1 MKRNQLSR
9 IPRTGWLALAV
20 AGVLLPLTVY
30 SVVNNDVFELD
41 GNAITAGTGDDWDRV
56 ANGNDSATPGV
67 FVQDTIPPG
76 TDRIFIGGGS
86 KDERDISGSNAWAH
100 TDGTPPDKNDIE
112 HAFAGAYFNGPELLI
127 YFGADRFANNGD
139 SAVGFWFFQD
149 NVSANPDGSFNGK
162 HVPGDILITSDF
174 RNGGG
179 VSVINVFKWVGGR
192 NPLQLLASGSPAQP
206 GSPNTPACL
215 QKNGVDVACAIANR
229 TATPV
234 PAVWPGGYT
243 FKGGGNDGNFPI
255 STLFEGGINITQ
267 LLGTNATCF
276 SSFMA
281 MTRTSASTTAQLK
294 DFVVERFPLCGISVT
309 KTCNGQTT
317 LSPDGQRF
325 RSEYTVAITNT
336 GAGPVHNAAFVETAE
351 LDGNHSCKLTEIDG
365 QDVTDVA
372 LVTGSPEVIAASLPS
387 GGGVTATVQCDT
399 LDNPF
404 TNAASAEAYA
414 APPVQGQPLPLRLT
428 AAASSAACSA
438 FQVEGELLIS
448 KTCANRYDPNDPK
461 VLVTPAVTMVAS
473 GTTPSTLKPKVCV
486 DITVTNDSDVQVT
499 GIQIKDDKLPVDVI
513 PAPFDLEPKGDP
525 DGLDARTFPNLCY
538 TPTAG
543 DVPLE
548 TNPGLI
554 TFKNEAHAEGT
565 GVPAT
570 LGTIVSAP
578 MTATCKLCPTC
589 PACTP

>member
-1 MKRNQLSR
+1 MKRLSLR
-9 IPRTGWLALAV
+9 KMPRTGWLALAV
-20 AGVLLPLTVY
+20 AGFLVPLTVY
-30 SVVNNDVFELD
+30 SVVNDDVFELD
-41 GNAITAGTGDDWDRV
+41 GNAITTGNGDDWDQV
-56 ANGNDSATPGV
+56 ANGTDSATPGV

-86 KDERDISGSNAWAH
+86 KDERDISGANSWSH

-112 HAFAGAYFNGPELLI
+112 HAFAGAYFSGPQLLI

-215 QKNGVDVACAIANR
+215 QKDGVDVACAIANR

-294 DFVVERFPLCGISVT
+294 DFVVERFPLCGISVS
-309 KTCNGQTT
+309 KTCNGSTT
-317 LSPDGQRF
+317 VSPDGAHF
-325 RSEYTVAITNT
+325 RNEYTVAITNT
-336 GAGPVHNAAFVETAE
+336 GAGPVHDAAFVETAN
-351 LDGNHSCKLTEIDG
+351 LDGDHSCKLTEIDG
-365 QDVTDVA
+365 QDVADVP
-372 LVTGSPEVIAASLPS
+372 LITGSAQTIAGMLPS
-387 GGGVTATVQCDT
+387 GGMATAKVQCDT

-404 TNAASAEAYA
+404 TNSVSAQAYA
-414 APPVQGQPLPLRLT
+414 APPVQGQPLPLLLT
-428 AAASSAACSA
+428 TDTVSNSPACTA

-448 KTCANRYDPNDPK
+448 KACANRFDAND
-461 VLVTPAVTMVAS
+461 VLVTPAVTMNAS
-473 GTTPSTLKPKVCV
+473 LVPKVCV
-486 DITVTNDSDVQVT
+486 DIGVTNDSNQRVT
-499 GIQIKDDKLPVDVI
+499 GIQIVDDMLPADAT
-513 PAPFDLEPKGDP
+513 PLPFSLDP
-525 DGLDARTFPNLCY
+525 GASRTFENLCY
-538 TPTAG
+538 TPAAG
-543 DVPLE
+543 DDPLE
-548 TNPGLI
+548 TNPGRI
-554 TFKNEAHAEGT
+554 TFTDQAYAEGT
-565 GVPAT
+565 GVLTQQT
-570 LGTIVSAP
+570 LASAP
-578 MTATCKLCPTC
+578 VTATCKLCPTC
-589 PACTP
+589 PDCSP